1 MPVYH
6 FCVRKILPWLLS
18 ILLALVVFCLIVVAL
33 LNHWIA
39 GDGFHAMLED
49 KSSRALGAK
58 TFFGPLHWG
67 WFELSS
73 PNFHAEGQ
81 GETFLREVQVGGLH
95 GQLKASALLQGLLQ
109 IEEIT
114 LEYARLHIDTARHPK
129 EVSLSVH
136 QQPTPQATSALPGWL
151 PSLLVI
157 DLIRAKQSDVL
168 IDLPSGNSLDI
179 RGTHLE
185 AHPEGSETR
194 FEAREGMLKSSLL
207 PELEIKTIRCRIKPD
222 LVDLTGADLAFPA
235 GGTLQLEGIF
245 PDTKQSS
252 LSGLWESVPVAT
264 LLPTL
269 SHQISGTLDGNATV
283 SWDLAGAHS
292 IEGKI
297 QANKA
302 ILFNI
307 PMLEGV
313 SELTRMEAFKYL
325 YLQRAQ
331 ASFSIRGES
340 SSWQDI
346 VLESQQLL
354 KLVGNAEIQR
364 AGGFSGSFQLGLS
377 SPIVHA
383 IPGASQVFSKDQ
395 HDGYY
400 WTSLQVGGSLSHLTE
415 DLTPRIT
422 AAVFSNAGL
431 LLQQGIKQGL
441 QILVI
446 KGAIIPTPNPAPTA
460 TKATNGSIAVPS
472 SSPPPTT
479 PVDDLKQGAGAAL
492 DVLGGFLK

>member
-1 MPVYH
+1 M
-6 FCVRKILPWLLS
+6 
-18 ILLALVVFCLIVVAL
+18 
-33 LNHWIA
+33 
-39 GDGFHAMLED
+39 
-49 KSSRALGAK
+49 
-58 TFFGPLHWG
+58 
-67 WFELSS
+67 
-73 PNFHAEGQ
+73 
-81 GETFLREVQVGGLH
+81 
-95 GQLKASALLQGLLQ
+95 LQGLLQ

-114 LEYARLHIDTARHPK
+114 LEHARLHIDTARHPK
-129 EVSLSVH
+129 DVSLSVH
-136 QQPTPQATSALPGWL
+136 QELTPQASSALPGWL

-185 AHPEGSETR
+185 AHPEGLETR
-194 FEAREGMLKSSLL
+194 FEARGGTLKSSLL

-222 LVDLTGADLAFPA
+222 LVDLTGADLVFPM

-245 PDTKQSS
+245 PDTQQSS
-252 LSGLWESVPVAT
+252 LSGLWENVPVAT

-269 SHQISGTLDGNATV
+269 SHQINGTLDGNATV
-283 SWDLAGAHS
+283 SWDMAGAHS

-297 QANKA
+297 QANKV

-331 ASFSIRGES
+331 ASFSIKGES
-340 SSWQDI
+340 SSWHDI
-346 VLESQQLL
+346 VLESQELL

-364 AGGFSGSFQLGLS
+364 GGAFSGSFQLGLS
-377 SPIVHA
+377 SPIVTV
-383 IPGASQVFSKDQ
+383 IPGASQVFGKDQ

-422 AAVFSNAGL
+422 AAVLSNAGL
-431 LLQQGIKQGL
+431 LIQQGVKQGL
-441 QILVI
+441 QLLGI
-446 KGAIIPTPNPAPTA
+446 KGAIIPSTNPAPT
-460 TKATNGSIAVPS
+460 TTNATNGSIAIPS
-472 SSPPPTT
+472 SSSLPST